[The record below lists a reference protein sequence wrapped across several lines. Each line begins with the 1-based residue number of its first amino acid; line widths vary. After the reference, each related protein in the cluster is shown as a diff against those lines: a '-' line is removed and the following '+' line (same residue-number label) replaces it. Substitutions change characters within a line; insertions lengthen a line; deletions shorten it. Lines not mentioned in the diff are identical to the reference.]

1 MMWLGGA
8 LAAGAVT
15 VATYLLPGTGLD
27 KAFAQDIAYF
37 RIGAGAPGSTLYDL
51 AGQIASAISNPPGSR
66 QCDND
71 GPCGVE
77 GVIGLA
83 QTATDPVSALQSVDG
98 GLVESAIVSADIAD
112 AAVQGTGPFK
122 KSGPMTELRAIANV
136 GQLVL
141 HVLVAKEARFAD
153 LSALN
158 GKRIAI
164 GVKDSDNA
172 VTARALLRAAGI
184 NEKKT
189 KLMTG
194 DPEAAALDLLGD
206 KVDALVLVAQ
216 LPNADVASL
225 MRTGNYKLLSAKP
238 CRRQQERLCRHR
250 LDQAQAIFRNRRRR
264 DLVGAGRLGGALLAL
279 GRARRRPCQGGPARR
294 QERRQDPPEPRSNDR
309 SDPPRRR
316 SRPCRTRQGRRKSKR
331 RRLSRSRTRRTSFAP
346 SRSGS
351 RTRHRLPCCPA
362 AGGRSSRRN
371 A

>member
-1 MMWLGGA
+1 MKFRTTSGTRARVIWLGGA
-8 LAAGAVT
+8 FAAGAV
-15 VATYLLPGTGLD
+15 ALAAYLLPGSGLD
-27 KAFAQDIAYF
+27 KAFAQDVAYF

-51 AGQIASAISNPPGSR
+51 AGEIASAISNPPGSR

-98 GLVESAIVSADIAD
+98 GVVESVIVSADIAD

-122 KSGPMTELRAIANV
+122 KSGPMTELRSIGNV

-141 HVLVAKEARFAD
+141 HVLVAKEAPFAD

-172 VTARALLRAAGI
+172 VTARSLLRVAGI

-189 KLMTG
+189 KLVTG

-225 MRTGNYKLLSAKP
+225 MRTGSYKLLPAKP
-238 CRRQQERLCRHR
+238 SDDNKSGYVTAGWIKHKQYAGTDVVPTLSVPAVWVVRSSLSDELADGLAKALLHAAGNNDKIQPSIDRLTVPLHAG
-250 LDQAQAIFRNRRRR
+250 AQA
-264 DLVGAGRLGGALLAL
+264 ALAAL
-279 GRARRRPCQGGPARR
+279 GQAEEVQAPA
-294 QERRQDPPEPRSNDR
+294 PEPPQPDATN
-309 SDPPRRR
+309 
-316 SRPCRTRQGRRKSKR
+316 
-331 RRLSRSRTRRTSFAP
+331 
-346 SRSGS
+346 
-351 RTRHRLPCCPA
+351 
-362 AGGRSSRRN
+362 
-371 A
+371 

>member
-1 MMWLGGA
+1 MTWFGGA
-8 LAAGAVT
+8 LAAGAVA
-15 VATYLLPGTGLD
+15 VATCLLPGTGLD

-98 GLVESAIVSADIAD
+98 GLVESVIISADIAD

-122 KSGPMTELRAIANV
+122 KSGPMTELRAIGNV

-172 VTARALLRAAGI
+172 VTAHALLRAAGI
-184 NEKKT
+184 SEKKT

-238 CRRQQERLCRHR
+238 SDDNKSAYVVTDWIKHKQYSGTDVVATLSVPAVWVVRSSLSNELADGLAKAVLRAAKSDGKIHLNLDRLTVPIHPGAEAALAELGKAQEVE
-250 LDQAQAIFRNRRRR
+250 A
-264 DLVGAGRLGGALLAL
+264 
-279 GRARRRPCQGGPARR
+279 PA
-294 QERRQDPPEPRSNDR
+294 PEPQ
-309 SDPPRRR
+309 P
-316 SRPCRTRQGRRKSKR
+316 
-331 RRLSRSRTRRTSFAP
+331 
-346 SRSGS
+346 
-351 RTRHRLPCCPA
+351 
-362 AGGRSSRRN
+362 N
-371 A
+371 ATN